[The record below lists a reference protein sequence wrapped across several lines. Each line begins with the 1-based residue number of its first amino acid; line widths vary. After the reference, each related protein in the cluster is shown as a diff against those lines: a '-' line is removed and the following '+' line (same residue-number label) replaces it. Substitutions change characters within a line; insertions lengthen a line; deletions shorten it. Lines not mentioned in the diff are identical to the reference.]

1 MNKKSN
7 RKPRGILNMSERE
20 LEYFRKNFNEA
31 AELHGKI
38 GKLYQVDTETQVNTD
53 EYYNHKTPVDVAYTL
68 NENPS
73 KAQLLK
79 LGWYT
84 EDESAKPLLCT
95 LTFLDYDGNPI
106 YPSEG
111 AILEVS
117 ARSDPHNLKEFQTQ
131 KFDIVKVSTD
141 YDLCLF
147 TCNLAPH
154 RETLRPAEP
163 VPTETDM
170 YNENRYFNRKMIG
183 VDDLK

>member
-1 MNKKSN
+1 MA
-7 RKPRGILNMSERE
+7 RKPRGILNMTEKE
-20 LEYFRKNFNEA
+20 LKYFRENFNES

-53 EYYNHKTPVDVAYTL
+53 EYYNHKAPVDVAYTL

-73 KAQLLK
+73 RAQLLK

-84 EDESAKPLLCT
+84 EDSSSKPILCT

-117 ARSDPHNLKEFQTQ
+117 VRSDPHNLSQFETR
-131 KFDIVKVSTD
+131 KFDIVQVYTD

-147 TCNLAPH
+147 TCNLVPH
-154 RETLRPAEP
+154 RDVLRPQNP
-163 VPTETDM
+163 VPTPENM
-170 YNENRYFNRKMIG
+170 YNENRYFKRKMIG

>member
-1 MNKKSN
+1 MA
-7 RKPRGILNMSERE
+7 RKPRGILNMTEKE
-20 LEYFRKNFNEA
+20 LKYFRENFNES

-53 EYYNHKTPVDVAYTL
+53 EYYNHKIPVDVAYTL

-73 KAQLLK
+73 RAQLLK

-84 EDESAKPLLCT
+84 EDSSSKPILCT

-117 ARSDPHNLKEFQTQ
+117 VRSDPHNLSQFETR
-131 KFDIVKVSTD
+131 KFDIVQVYTD

-147 TCNLAPH
+147 TCNLVPH
-154 RETLRPAEP
+154 REVLKPQNP
-163 VPTETDM
+163 VPTPENM
-170 YNENRYFNRKMIG
+170 YNENRYFKRKMIG

>member
-1 MNKKSN
+1 MA
-7 RKPRGILNMSERE
+7 RKPRGILNMTEKE
-20 LEYFRKNFNEA
+20 LKYFRENFNES

-53 EYYNHKTPVDVAYTL
+53 EYYNHKAPVDVAYTL

-73 KAQLLK
+73 RAQLLK

-84 EDESAKPLLCT
+84 EDSSSKPILCT

-117 ARSDPHNLKEFQTQ
+117 VRSDPHNLSQFETR
-131 KFDIVKVSTD
+131 KFDIVQVYTD

-147 TCNLAPH
+147 TCNLVPH
-154 RETLRPAEP
+154 REVLKPQNP
-163 VPTETDM
+163 VPTPENM
-170 YNENRYFNRKMIG
+170 YNENRYFKRKMIG

>member
-1 MNKKSN
+1 MA
-7 RKPRGILNMSERE
+7 RKPRGILNMTEKE
-20 LEYFRKNFNEA
+20 LKYFRENFNES

-73 KAQLLK
+73 RAQLLK

-84 EDESAKPLLCT
+84 EDSSSKPILCT

-117 ARSDPHNLKEFQTQ
+117 VRSDPHNLSQFEAK
-131 KFDIVKVSTD
+131 KFDIVQVYTD

-147 TCNLAPH
+147 TCNLVPH
-154 RETLRPAEP
+154 REVLKPQNP
-163 VPTETDM
+163 VPTPENM
-170 YNENRYFNRKMIG
+170 YNENRYFKRKMIG

>member
-1 MNKKSN
+1 MA
-7 RKPRGILNMSERE
+7 RKPRGILSMSERE
-20 LEYFRKNFNEA
+20 LKYFRENFNES

-73 KAQLLK
+73 RAQLLK

-84 EDESAKPLLCT
+84 EDSSSKPILCT

-117 ARSDPHNLKEFQTQ
+117 VRSDPHNLSQFETR
-131 KFDIVKVSTD
+131 KFDIVQVYTD

-147 TCNLAPH
+147 TCNLVPH
-154 RETLRPAEP
+154 RDVLKPQNP
-163 VPTETDM
+163 VPTPENI
-170 YNENRYFNRKMIG
+170 YNENRYFKRKMIG

>member
-1 MNKKSN
+1 MA
-7 RKPRGILNMSERE
+7 RKPRGILSMTEKE
-20 LEYFRKNFNEA
+20 LKYFRENFNES

-53 EYYNHKTPVDVAYTL
+53 EYYNHKAPVDVAYTL

-73 KAQLLK
+73 RAQLLK

-84 EDESAKPLLCT
+84 EDSSSKPILCT

-117 ARSDPHNLKEFQTQ
+117 VRSDPHNLSQFETR
-131 KFDIVKVSTD
+131 KFDIVQVYTD

-154 RETLRPAEP
+154 REVLKPQNP
-163 VPTETDM
+163 VPTPENM
-170 YNENRYFNRKMIG
+170 YNENRYFKRKMIG

>member
-1 MNKKSN
+1 MA
-7 RKPRGILNMSERE
+7 RKPRGILNMTEKE
-20 LEYFRKNFNEA
+20 LKYFRENFNES

-38 GKLYQVDTETQVNTD
+38 GKLYQVDTETQINTD

-73 KAQLLK
+73 RAQLLK

-84 EDESAKPLLCT
+84 EDSSSKPILCT

-117 ARSDPHNLKEFQTQ
+117 VRSDPHNLSQFETR
-131 KFDIVKVSTD
+131 KFDIVQVYTD

-147 TCNLAPH
+147 TCNLVSH
-154 RETLRPAEP
+154 REVLKPQNP
-163 VPTETDM
+163 VPTPENM
-170 YNENRYFNRKMIG
+170 YNENRYFKRKMIG

>member
-1 MNKKSN
+1 MA
-7 RKPRGILNMSERE
+7 RKPRGILNMTEKE
-20 LEYFRKNFNEA
+20 LKYFRENFNES

-73 KAQLLK
+73 RAQLLK

-84 EDESAKPLLCT
+84 EDSSSKPILCT

-117 ARSDPHNLKEFQTQ
+117 VRSDPHNLSQFETR
-131 KFDIVKVSTD
+131 KFDVVQVYTD

-147 TCNLAPH
+147 TCNLVPH
-154 RETLRPAEP
+154 REVLKPQNP
-163 VPTETDM
+163 VPIPENM
-170 YNENRYFNRKMIG
+170 YNENRYFKRKMIG